1 MVGGASE
8 PSPGSCGIGPPCRR
22 GLRTAIFGIRGLAM
36 GVLAGMHPQGM
47 KGMRNDRRDWGNE
60 EGQQGLLAAWNWVI
74 SGWRNRLEIGGRYE
88 RL

>member
-1 MVGGASE
+1 
-8 PSPGSCGIGPPCRR
+8 
-22 GLRTAIFGIRGLAM
+22 M

-74 SGWRNRLEIGGRYE
+74 SCWRNRLETGGRYE